1 MAAGRSAGLW
11 LVLWLGAVLVLL
23 GGLAIAWKTGQ
34 LDPRLWS
41 VPAALILLVV
51 GMWRGVRDALWMAA
65 GMAMM
70 ILIFCWIAA
79 ARLPAPGAAFILLAA
94 MVTAASGGAC
104 LSRGNGWRPGRPWSG
119 VVALV
124 LAALLIWQGGP
135 APVKEGRE
143 RPDLAVITALPL
155 FWEKDARRD
164 APIIR
169 LLQTRFAL
177 RPLDDPAMLAQS
189 GARHLLLAQPRAMPP
204 DRLVAI
210 DAWVRVGGQA
220 LILADPMLRWTSDM
234 PVGDRRAAPAVSLLG
249 PLLDHWGV
257 RMEAGRAG
265 EVRRFIAGGRL
276 LTLSGFGNASASCRD
291 SHEGIVRCPIGKGQ
305 VIVVADADLIDD
317 RLWLSDPARP
327 LDPNAWTADT
337 PALVAEWLGASL
349 PGDRRWMRGVD
360 SLMRGLRWALL
371 GGTIWVILGATL
383 DRRLSQRRID
393 AG

>member
-1 MAAGRSAGLW
+1 MAAGRSACLW

-79 ARLPAPGAAFILLAA
+79 ARQPAPGAAFILLAA
-94 MVTAASGGAC
+94 MVTAAWGGAC

-143 RPDLAVITALPL
+143 RPELAVITALPL

-169 LLQTRFAL
+169 LLQTRFTL

-337 PALVAEWLGASL
+337 PELVAEWLGASL

-371 GGTIWVILGATL
+371 GGTIWVILRATL
-383 DRRLSQRRID
+383 DRRRSQRRID

>member
-1 MAAGRSAGLW
+1 MAAGRLAGLW
-11 LVLWLGAVLVLL
+11 LVLWLCAVLVLL
-23 GGLAIAWKTGQ
+23 GGLAVAWKTGQ
-34 LDPRLWS
+34 LDPRLWGI
-41 VPAALILLVV
+41 PAALILLVV
-51 GMWRGVRDALWMAA
+51 GMWRGMREAPWMAV

-79 ARLPAPGAAFILLAA
+79 SRVPAPGAASILLAV

-104 LSRGNGWRPGRPWSG
+104 LHRGNGRRPGRLWAG
-119 VVALV
+119 AIALGS
-124 LAALLIWQGGP
+124 AALLIWQGGP
-135 APVKEGRE
+135 APVKQARA
-143 RPDLAVITALPL
+143 RPELAVITALPL

-169 LLQTRFAL
+169 LLQTRFTVRA
-177 RPLDDPAMLAQS
+177 LDDPAMLARS

-210 DAWVRVGGQA
+210 DAWVRGGGQA
-220 LILADPMLRWTSDM
+220 LIMADPMLRWTFDM

-257 RMEAGRAG
+257 RMEAAQAG

-276 LTLSGFGNASASCRD
+276 LTLSGFGNAAAPCPDSRD
-291 SHEGIVRCPIGKGQ
+291 GIAQCPIGKGR
-305 VIVVADADLIDD
+305 VIVAADADLIDD

-327 LDPNAWTADT
+327 LDPTAWTADT

-360 SLMRGLRWALL
+360 SVMRGLRWALL
-371 GGTIWVILGATL
+371 AGTMWAILGAA
-383 DRRLSQRRID
+383 LSHRWSKRRID
-393 AG
+393 PG